1 MEKKVNSR
9 IVEDIDETFL
19 LNSIAEPGIVKVD
32 SIPSVKAVSEEKTA
46 LAPEPLSEKTKEA
59 KEPAKRKRS
68 TFTEDYGSRFLG
80 NNEAK
85 ARQCVYIDKRIH
97 KIISEII
104 NVTSSSDL
112 TVGGYID
119 SILMDHLEANKDE
132 INEMYSRVLENKN
145 SKKLMDF

>member
-1 MEKKVNSR
+1 MEKKRNSR
-9 IVEDIDETFL
+9 IVDDIDETLL
-19 LNSIAEPGIVKVD
+19 LNSIAEPGIIKVD
-32 SIPSVKAVSEEKTA
+32 SKPAVEEERGEKTA
-46 LAPEPLSEKTKEA
+46 SATEPLPEKAKEA
-59 KEPAKRKRS
+59 KEPVKRKRS
-68 TFTEDYGSRFLG
+68 TFNEDYGSRFLG
-80 NNEAK
+80 NNETK

-104 NVTSSSDL
+104 KVTSSSDV

-132 INEMYSRVLENKN
+132 INELYNRELEKKN